1 MDGFIYKIS
10 NSINDKVYIGKTLST
25 IEKRFQ
31 EHIKDAYRETDN
43 VRPLYRAIRKYGAD
57 VFHVELIEQISIENL
72 SDREKYWIQYYD
84 SYNNGYNATVGGDGK
99 QLYDYD
105 AIIKGF
111 QSGKLIRELATE
123 FECCVDTIA
132 QALKLANID
141 STINKN
147 KRAKKSISA
156 YNLQNELIKTFSSC
170 REASEWLYD
179 NQYTTSQN
187 WDNITAAIG
196 RVANGQ
202 RKSAYGFMWKHS

>member
-31 EHIKDAYRETDN
+31 EHIKDSNKETDN
-43 VRPLYRAIRKYGAD
+43 IRPLYRAIRKYGVD
-57 VFHVELIEQISIENL
+57 VFYIEVIEQVSIENL

-105 AIIKGF
+105 AIVKGF
-111 QSGKLIRELATE
+111 QSGKLVRELAEE

-132 QALKLANID
+132 QALKLANIN
-141 STINKN
+141 STMNKN
-147 KRAKKSISA
+147 KRIEKSISA
-156 YNLQNELIKTFSSC
+156 YSLQDELIKTFSSHK
-170 REASEWLYD
+170 EASKWLYD

-187 WDNITAAIG
+187 WDNITATIG
-196 RVANGQ
+196 RVANGK
-202 RKSAYGFMWKHS
+202 RKSAYGFIWRHS